1 MTSNLAAPYWNTLVE
16 DVAERIVVTI
26 ENLRESLEGSGYP
39 PFTIPPEPD
48 MRWMIYTMRPLEEWQ
63 MMART
68 NPEQALEEAQDWTNM
83 ARRRGQ
89 PEAAQMAAETVLAEL
104 VVEGA
109 EEG

>member
-1 MTSNLAAPYWNTLVE
+1 MTSNLAAPHWNALVE
-16 DVAERIVVTI
+16 DVAERVTVTI
-26 ENLRESLEGSGYP
+26 EGLVEALEKSGYP

-48 MRWMIYTMRPLEEWQ
+48 MRWMIYAMRPLEEWQ
-63 MMART
+63 MTART
-68 NPEQALEEAQDWTNM
+68 DPERALGEIQDWANM
-83 ARRRGQ
+83 ARRRDQ

>member
-1 MTSNLAAPYWNTLVE
+1 MTDLSAVFWNALVE
-16 DVAERIVVTI
+16 DVAERVTVTI
-26 ENLRESLEGSGYP
+26 EGLVEELEKSGYP

-48 MRWMIYTMRPLEEWQ
+48 MRWMIYAMRTLEEWQ

-68 NPEQALEEAQDWTNM
+68 NPEQALEEIQDWTNM
-83 ARRRGQ
+83 ARRREQ

-109 EEG
+109 EES